1 MDKYK
6 LIFKRNL
13 TLMAILISI
22 LGLSFWFLDFI
33 QENKKIKNIP
43 LGGSFI
49 LTDQNG
55 LKYNSLDIKKKKL
68 IYFGYTFCP
77 DICPFDVLRISKL
90 FDDNPGLSKTV
101 QPVFITVDPERD
113 TPENIKSFLENFNS
127 KIVGLSG
134 SKEQIRSVT
143 KKFKIYVK
151 YNRESKDDLN
161 YLVDH
166 SSLVFLIDE
175 NDNYLSFYRSNDFN
189 EKVFKK
195 SLEKIF

>member
-1 MDKYK
+1 MDT
-6 LIFKRNL
+6 LIP
-13 TLMAILISI
+13 AISAGIISSI
-22 LGLSFWFLDFI
+22 
-33 QENKKIKNIP
+33 
-43 LGGSFI
+43 
-49 LTDQNG
+49 
-55 LKYNSLDIKKKKL
+55 
-68 IYFGYTFCP
+68 
-77 DICPFDVLRISKL
+77 ICNPFDVLRISKL

>member
-1 MDKYK
+1 M
-6 LIFKRNL
+6 
-13 TLMAILISI
+13 
-22 LGLSFWFLDFI
+22 
-33 QENKKIKNIP
+33 
-43 LGGSFI
+43 
-49 LTDQNG
+49 
-55 LKYNSLDIKKKKL
+55 
-68 IYFGYTFCP
+68 
-77 DICPFDVLRISKL
+77 
-90 FDDNPGLSKTV
+90 
-101 QPVFITVDPERD
+101 FITVDPERD